1 MKVRKTA
8 ATVDQPKAG
17 THMARLVGIVDMGH
31 QPGFEWQ
38 GKEIKSAYKL
48 RLTYELPN
56 STMEDGRPHWVHE
69 EVTNSDNEKATLAM
83 RVRTLRGDF
92 SDLSTLINKPCMVTI
107 KVNDKGYAKIDGQ
120 GGVGGVPEGFDV
132 PELTNPTF
140 IFDTDNP
147 DLDMFDSLPE
157 FIQERITSN
166 LDYEGSAL
174 EKALLAR
181 DAGAQY

>member
-1 MKVRKTA
+1 
-8 ATVDQPKAG
+8 
-17 THMARLVGIVDMGH
+17 
-31 QPGFEWQ
+31 
-38 GKEIKSAYKL
+38 
-48 RLTYELPN
+48 
-56 STMEDGRPHWVHE
+56 
-69 EVTNSDNEKATLAM
+69 
-83 RVRTLRGDF
+83 
-92 SDLSTLINKPCMVTI
+92 MVTI